1 MSKVFGN
8 MSNLGLTTN
17 LLISHAENFHSK
29 TEVISF
35 NEKGERLI
43 SNWLDVGL
51 RAKKLA
57 SALEKLN
64 LSSGDVIGTIAY
76 NSKFHLELLYAISGF
91 GGIAHTINPRLFP
104 DEIVYIINDA
114 EDRVLFVDSAYIGIL
129 IGHKHLFKT
138 VEKIYIIGPKKN
150 EIAAKLNGFEFLE
163 DLILTG
169 NDDYVWP
176 ELNDESAAVLCYTSG
191 TSGNPKGVLYSHKS
205 IVINANIL
213 SLPDCLCIGSKEVLM
228 PVTPMYHVNAWG
240 TTYASSMVGTKLILP
255 GPNIDGKSLINIIN
269 DEKVSISVG
278 IPTIWEEVYD
288 VLQKEKL
295 KVESVKRILVGGAAI
310 SNELVENYYKK
321 FEVTLITAWGMTETS
336 PLLTTYINQKIS
348 DIDQNIA
355 SVGKPNWATNI
366 KIVDDD
372 GKIVNDQKLSQG
384 RLLVK
389 GPNVIKKYFNSKK
402 NITDSE
408 NWFDTN
414 DIGKFNIDGNL
425 TLLDR
430 KKDLIK
436 SGGEWISSVQL
447 EEIART
453 HPMIHNAAVIG
464 VTHKKWSERPIIIVE
479 LVKETHPNE
488 GEILA
493 YFKGKVVKWQIPD
506 AVIFVDEIPLSST
519 GKPLKKVLKNKYI
532 NYLTSK

>member
-1 MSKVFGN
+1 M
-8 MSNLGLTTN
+8 
-17 LLISHAENFHSK
+17 
-29 TEVISF
+29 
-35 NEKGERLI
+35 
-43 SNWLDVGL
+43 
-51 RAKKLA
+51 
-57 SALEKLN
+57 
-64 LSSGDVIGTIAY
+64 
-76 NSKFHLELLYAISGF
+76 
-91 GGIAHTINPRLFP
+91 
-104 DEIVYIINDA
+104 
-114 EDRVLFVDSAYIGIL
+114 
-129 IGHKHLFKT
+129 
-138 VEKIYIIGPKKN
+138 
-150 EIAAKLNGFEFLE
+150 
-163 DLILTG
+163 
-169 NDDYVWP
+169 
-176 ELNDESAAVLCYTSG
+176 
-191 TSGNPKGVLYSHKS
+191 
-205 IVINANIL
+205 
-213 SLPDCLCIGSKEVLM
+213 
-228 PVTPMYHVNAWG
+228 
-240 TTYASSMVGTKLILP
+240 
-255 GPNIDGKSLINIIN
+255 
-269 DEKVSISVG
+269 
-278 IPTIWEEVYD
+278 
-288 VLQKEKL
+288 LQKEKL

-348 DIDQNIA
+348 DLDQNLA

-372 GKIVNDQKLSQG
+372 GKIVNDQKLNQG

-408 NWFDTN
+408 NWFDTK

>member
-1 MSKVFGN
+1 
-8 MSNLGLTTN
+8 
-17 LLISHAENFHSK
+17 
-29 TEVISF
+29 
-35 NEKGERLI
+35 
-43 SNWLDVGL
+43 
-51 RAKKLA
+51 
-57 SALEKLN
+57 
-64 LSSGDVIGTIAY
+64 
-76 NSKFHLELLYAISGF
+76 
-91 GGIAHTINPRLFP
+91 
-104 DEIVYIINDA
+104 
-114 EDRVLFVDSAYIGIL
+114 
-129 IGHKHLFKT
+129 
-138 VEKIYIIGPKKN
+138 
-150 EIAAKLNGFEFLE
+150 
-163 DLILTG
+163 
-169 NDDYVWP
+169 
-176 ELNDESAAVLCYTSG
+176 
-191 TSGNPKGVLYSHKS
+191 
-205 IVINANIL
+205 
-213 SLPDCLCIGSKEVLM
+213 
-228 PVTPMYHVNAWG
+228 
-240 TTYASSMVGTKLILP
+240 MVGTKLILP

-269 DEKVSISVG
+269 EEKVSISVG

-295 KVESVKRILVGGAAI
+295 KVGSVKRILVGGAAI

-336 PLLTTYINQKIS
+336 PLLTTYINQEIS
-348 DIDQNIA
+348 DLDQNIA

-372 GKIVNDQKLSQG
+372 GKIVNDQKLNQG

-447 EEIART
+447 EEIARN

-464 VTHKKWSERPIIIVE
+464 VTHKKWSERPIILVE

-493 YFKGKVVKWQIPD
+493 FFKGKVVKWQIPD